1 MKCKNI
7 HCIYGVEIM
16 YINLNVQLRNS
27 VGSHSGSPLRIVRLL
42 KVAGADFASSLS
54 HTKRRFSHQSSE

>member
-27 VGSHSGSPLRIVRLL
+27 VGSHSGSPLRIERLPQ
-42 KVAGADFASSLS
+42 VAGGDFA
-54 HTKRRFSHQSSE
+54 HKSSE